1 MINNEVN
8 LNEYVSVD
16 NEPNR
21 LKIEKIEH
29 LEEES
34 NKYKSSAITYGIT
47 AGIWGLCAIINSTRL
62 FTENDPSLL
71 LELAFGLD
79 LICSGLYIKSSIKNY
94 NSMKETDKEI
104 NKIKG
109 FSI

>member
-1 MINNEVN
+1 MKNNEVS
-8 LNEYVSVD
+8 LNEYITTD
-16 NEPNR
+16 TEPNR

-62 FTENDPSLL
+62 FTENDPSFL
-71 LELAFGLD
+71 LELAFGLN
-79 LICSGLYIKSSIKNY
+79 LICSGLYIKLSIKNY